1 MTKILLVEDNEE
13 NRDMLGRRLSRAGFL
28 VCFAAEGATGIRMA
42 LHEMPDLILMDIALG
57 ENAMDGW
64 EATRHLKGDPKTAGI
79 PIIALTAHA
88 LSTDRQRSIEVGC
101 AEFDT
106 KPVDLDR
113 LLRKINTCLGARSA
127 A

>member
-13 NRDMLGRRLSRAGFL
+13 NRDMLGRRLSRAGFA
-28 VCFAAEGATGIRMA
+28 VCYACEGEAGIRVA
-42 LHEMPDLILMDIALG
+42 ASEMPDVILMDIALG

-64 EATRHLKGDPKTAGI
+64 EATKHLKTNPKTSGI

-88 LSTDRQRSIEVGC
+88 LSTDRQKSIEVGC

-106 KPVDLDR
+106 KPVDLER
-113 LLRKINTCLGARSA
+113 LLRKINACLEARSA